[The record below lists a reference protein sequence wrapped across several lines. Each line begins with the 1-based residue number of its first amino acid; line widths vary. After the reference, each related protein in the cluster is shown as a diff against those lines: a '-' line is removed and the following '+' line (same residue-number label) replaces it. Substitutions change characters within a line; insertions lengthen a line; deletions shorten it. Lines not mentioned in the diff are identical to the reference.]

1 MPSEVEESRSGTLS
15 QLRGILRLRFAALRM
30 TLFIEQIRAVFACA
44 LDCLLFTPLRD
55 FCVISREQNVRN
67 FRTTE
72 VGRPR
77 VLRRLQETVA
87 EAVVRSRL
95 LMAKSSRQ

>member
-1 MPSEVEESRSGTLS
+1 MPSEVEESRSGTLR

-30 TLFIEQIRAVFACA
+30 TLFIEQIRAVLTGA

-55 FCVISREQNVRN
+55 FCVISREQNLRN

-72 VGRPR
+72 VGGPG
-77 VLRRLQETVA
+77 VLRRFQETIA
-87 EAVVRSRL
+87 AAVVRGGL
-95 LMAKSSRQ
+95 LMAK